1 LSTIEYQK
9 SNFELKKISNELKGF
24 KIFLHY
30 FGNSIQ
36 LKGHFSVNRCTI
48 DPKMFKFLVGIS
60 QIAAKLYQKLSIFFS
75 NFSNFSE
82 PFFEK
87 FEKHF
92 FLKNSIFFS
101 KKTRSTKDVETPVP
115 SISSTEVQHHAAHH
129 GPS

>member
-1 LSTIEYQK
+1 VST
-9 SNFELKKISNELKGF
+9 GV
-24 KIFLHY
+24 
-30 FGNSIQ
+30 Q
-36 LKGHFSVNRCTI
+36 LTL
-48 DPKMFKFLVGIS
+48 KMFKFLVGIS

-75 NFSNFSE
+75 NFSE

-87 FEKHF
+87 LEKQNF
-92 FLKNSIFFS
+92 SKNLIFFS